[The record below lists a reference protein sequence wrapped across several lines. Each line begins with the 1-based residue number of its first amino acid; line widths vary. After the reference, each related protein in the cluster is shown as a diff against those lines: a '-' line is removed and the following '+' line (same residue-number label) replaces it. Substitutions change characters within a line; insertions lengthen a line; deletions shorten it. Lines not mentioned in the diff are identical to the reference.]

1 MNAWVAFQEM
11 HLTNKLLK
19 CMPNFSAVVCVM

>member
-1 MNAWVAFQEM
+1 MNVWIPFKEI

-19 CMPNFSAVVCVM
+19 CMPNFSAVVCVL